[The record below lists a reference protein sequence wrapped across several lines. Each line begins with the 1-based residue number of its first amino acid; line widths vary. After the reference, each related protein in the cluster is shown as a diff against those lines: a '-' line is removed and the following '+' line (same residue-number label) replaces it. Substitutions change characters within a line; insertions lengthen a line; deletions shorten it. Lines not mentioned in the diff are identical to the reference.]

1 MLQAVRFGLRLLWK
15 DRGFAATSILTLG
28 LCIGANAAI
37 YGLVNWV
44 MLRPFPVPHAEQLV
58 HMYSASPGAGVTG
71 GSTGVPDYYDRLR
84 DTTVFEEQALYNTR
98 GVTLGGTNEPQ
109 RIVSMQGTPS
119 LLRLLQAQPVRG
131 RVFTEEDGE
140 VGKTHKVVLT
150 YASWQQWFGGQDKA
164 NGRENPINGQA
175 LTVCRALPH

>member
-1 MLQAVRFGLRLLWK
+1 MMQDIRLGLRLLWK

-37 YGLVNWV
+37 FAVVNSV
-44 MLRPFPVPHAEQLV
+44 LLRPLPVPHAEQLV
-58 HMYSASPGAGVTG
+58 HMYNAYPGAGVTG

-109 RIVSMQGTPS
+109 RIVSMRGTPS

-131 RVFTEEDGE
+131 RAFTEKDAA
-140 VGKTHKVVLT
+140 VGQTHKV
-150 YASWQQWFGGQDKA
+150 A
-164 NGRENPINGQA
+164 
-175 LTVCRALPH
+175 